1 MNSKR
6 PVNLDLST
14 IKFPLP
20 ALTSITHRVTG
31 VILFVGL
38 VFAFWALDAS
48 LSSPQGF
55 EEVREALKYNFLAK
69 LIAWGL
75 LSALSF
81 HFVAGVRH
89 LLMDFD
95 IGIDL
100 EGGVQTSKITFIA
113 AVVLV
118 ILAGVWVW

>member
-38 VFAFWALDAS
+38 IFAFWALDAS

-55 EEVREALKYNFLAK
+55 EAVREALEYNFLAK

-113 AVVLV
+113 AAVLV

>member
-20 ALTSITHRVTG
+20 ALVSITHRITG

-38 VFAFWALDAS
+38 IFAFWALDVS
-48 LSSPQGF
+48 LSSPLGF
-55 EEVREALKYNFLAK
+55 ETVREALETGFLAK

-81 HFVAGVRH
+81 HFVAGLRH
-89 LLMDFD
+89 LLMHFD
-95 IGIDL
+95 IGIEL
-100 EGGVQTSKITFIA
+100 EGGTQTAKITFVTSA
-113 AVVLV
+113 VLV

>member
-38 VFAFWALDAS
+38 IFAFWALDTS

-55 EEVREALKYNFLAK
+55 ETVREALEYNFLAK

-113 AVVLV
+113 AAVLV

>member
-1 MNSKR
+1 M
-6 PVNLDLST
+6 
-14 IKFPLP
+14 
-20 ALTSITHRVTG
+20 
-31 VILFVGL
+31 
-38 VFAFWALDAS
+38 
-48 LSSPQGF
+48 
-55 EEVREALKYNFLAK
+55 REALEYNFLAK

-89 LLMDFD
+89 LVMHFD
-95 IGIDL
+95 IGLDL

-113 AVVLV
+113 AAVLV